1 MPNKIHISFFSSSKM
16 ISKLKSE
23 LEEAEDLLTKEKDE
37 AKRLL
42 EKRLREETS
51 KVSRENGEK
60 IQQLELELAE
70 FR

>member
-1 MPNKIHISFFSSSKM
+1 M